1 MAWSHTTQIGC
12 GIQLCPAQD
21 WCAGWV
27 SSKALLNLSTKFIFY
42 HTEPTLL

>member
-27 SSKALLNLSTKFIFY
+27 STYFN
-42 HTEPTLL
+42 